1 MTSAAK
7 KRRKF
12 LSSKETSAPSLKLD
26 PQKLPAH
33 VAIIMDGNGR
43 WARKRLL
50 NRVKGHEQGAETVR
64 SIVRACREVGIRVLT
79 LYAFST
85 ENWERPKA
93 EIAAL
98 MTLLRKFLESEKAE
112 LLENGIRLTTIGET
126 ERLPAAVQQALSDV
140 CAATADLTDMTLNL
154 ALSYGGRSELVHMAR
169 QVAEKA
175 ARGELAPEA
184 VDQDLVAGL
193 LYTRG
198 LPDPDLLIRTS
209 GEMRISNFLL
219 WQVAYAEIFV
229 TDTLWPD
236 FSREEL
242 IDILR
247 HFQQRERRFGK
258 IKAEDRA

>member
-1 MTSAAK
+1 
-7 KRRKF
+7 
-12 LSSKETSAPSLKLD
+12 LSSKETSASSLKLD

-33 VAIIMDGNGR
+33 VAVIMDGNGR

-64 SIVRACREVGIRVLT
+64 RIVRACRELGIRVLT

-93 EIAAL
+93 EITAL

-112 LLENGIRLTTIGET
+112 LLQNGIRLTTIGET
-126 ERLPAAVQQALSDV
+126 ERLPAGVQQALFDV
-140 CAATADLTDMTLNL
+140 RDATAHLTDMTLNL
-154 ALSYGGRSELVHMAR
+154 ALSYGGRSELVRMAR
-169 QVAEKA
+169 RVAEKA
-175 ARGELAPEA
+175 ACGELSPEA
-184 VDQDLVAGL
+184 VDQDLVADL

-219 WQVAYAEIFV
+219 WQIAYAEIFV

-242 IDILR
+242 IDILK

-258 IKAEDRA
+258 IKPENRG